1 MNFVSDIDLF
11 RGYAEADVNG
21 RFSQIGPR
29 KYNTVNIFK
38 RAQGKGRIQRIEGL
52 DSILHRF
59 RPHIVNIDL
68 LPIGAPRR
76 NWVQTL
82 VSDGYVTIRHP
93 DLQAAMD
100 IADAVG
106 TDLNMYAG

>member
-1 MNFVSDIDLF
+1 VI
-11 RGYAEADVNG
+11 
-21 RFSQIGPR
+21 
-29 KYNTVNIFK
+29 IFK
-38 RAQGKGRIQRIEGL
+38 RAHGTGRIQSIEGL
-52 DSILHRF
+52 DDILRRF
-59 RPHIVNIDL
+59 RQNVVNVDL
-68 LPIGAPRR
+68 LPIGAPLR